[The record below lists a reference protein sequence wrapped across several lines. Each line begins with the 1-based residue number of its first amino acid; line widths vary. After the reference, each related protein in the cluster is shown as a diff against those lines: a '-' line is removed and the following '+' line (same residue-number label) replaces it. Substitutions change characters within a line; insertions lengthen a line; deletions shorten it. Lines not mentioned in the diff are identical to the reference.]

1 VWNRWKLHFYV
12 FKIRTVQLL
21 DWVWLPSC
29 ASKEIYIMEREFYMV
44 CPLPSWLSTL
54 WRNLFLPQSN
64 FLDAEVAVIKMSDPC
79 LAPHLIFHTF
89 PLEIWRWSAES
100 LLRQQQQQ
108 PDKMAKETNL
118 SGKVNSGL
126 AAADEQ

>member
-1 VWNRWKLHFYV
+1 
-12 FKIRTVQLL
+12 
-21 DWVWLPSC
+21 
-29 ASKEIYIMEREFYMV
+29 
-44 CPLPSWLSTL
+44 
-54 WRNLFLPQSN
+54 
-64 FLDAEVAVIKMSDPC
+64 MSDPC

-108 PDKMAKETNL
+108 PVKMAKETNL